1 MALEVLRAP
10 LGVGDSVPTFSL
22 PSSSG
27 KEISLSDYK
36 GKKIVLYFYPK
47 DDTPG
52 CTTEACEFRDNLKN
66 YEAVNAVVIG
76 VSKDPLKSHDKFIQ
90 KYGLPFELISDEEG
104 KMLDAF
110 GVWKEKSMYGKTF
123 MGVERSTFL
132 IDEKGKIAKAWRKV
146 SVPNHVATV
155 LEEAKSL

>member
-1 MALEVLRAP
+1 MALDI
-10 LGVGDSVPTFSL
+10 GDSVPTFSL

-27 KEISLSDYK
+27 KEISLADYK

-76 VSKDPLKSHDKFIQ
+76 VSKDPLKSHDKFIK

-104 KMLDAF
+104 KLLEAF

-123 MGVERSTFL
+123 LGVERTTFL
-132 IDEKGKIAKAWRKV
+132 IDENGKIAKSWRKV
-146 SVPNHVATV
+146 SVPNHVAIV

>member
-1 MALEVLRAP
+1 MALD
-10 LGVGDSVPTFSL
+10 VGDSVPTFSL

-27 KEISLSDYK
+27 KEISLADYK

-66 YEAVNAVVIG
+66 YADVNAVIIG
-76 VSKDPLKSHDKFIQ
+76 VSKDPLKSHDKFIE
-90 KYGLPFELISDEEG
+90 KYELPFELISDEDG
-104 KMLDAF
+104 KLLDAF

-123 MGVERSTFL
+123 MGVERTTFL
-132 IDEKGKIAKAWRKV
+132 IDENGKIAKSWRKV
-146 SVPNHVATV
+146 SVPNHVAAV

>member
-1 MALEVLRAP
+1 MALSE
-10 LGVGDSVPTFSL
+10 GDSVPSFKL

-27 KEISLSDYK
+27 REVALTDFV

-52 CTTEACEFRDNLKN
+52 CTAEACDFRDNLKN
-66 YEAVNAVVIG
+66 YADVNAVIIG
-76 VSKDPLKSHDKFIQ
+76 VSKDPLNSHDKFIK
-90 KYGLPFELISDEEG
+90 KYELPFELLADTEG
-104 KMLDAF
+104 KLLDAF

-132 IDEKGKIAKAWRKV
+132 IDENGKIVKAWRKV
-146 SVPNHVATV
+146 SVPNHVAAV

>member
-1 MALEVLRAP
+1 MALD
-10 LGVGDSVPTFSL
+10 VGDSVPTFSL

-27 KEISLSDYK
+27 KEVSLADYK

-66 YEAVNAVVIG
+66 YEAINAVVIG
-76 VSKDPLKSHDKFIQ
+76 VSKDPLKSHDKFIE

-104 KMLDAF
+104 KLLDAF
-110 GVWKEKSMYGKTF
+110 GTWKEKSMYGKTF

-132 IDEKGKIAKAWRKV
+132 IAEDGKIAKAWRKV
-146 SVPNHVATV
+146 SVPNHVAEV

>member
-1 MALEVLRAP
+1 MALD
-10 LGVGDSVPTFSL
+10 VGDSVPTFSL

-27 KEISLSDYK
+27 KEVSLADYK

-66 YEAVNAVVIG
+66 YADVNAMIIG
-76 VSKDPLKSHDKFIQ
+76 VSKDPLKSHDKFIE
-90 KYGLPFELISDEEG
+90 KYDLPFELISDEEG

-123 MGVERSTFL
+123 MGVERTTFL
-132 IDEKGKIAKAWRKV
+132 IDENGKIAKSWRKV
-146 SVPNHVATV
+146 SVPNHVAAV

>member
-1 MALEVLRAP
+1 MALD
-10 LGVGDSVPTFSL
+10 VGDSVPTFSL

-27 KEISLSDYK
+27 KEISLADYK

-76 VSKDPLKSHDKFIQ
+76 VSKDPLKSHDKFIE
-90 KYGLPFELISDEEG
+90 KYGLPFELVSDEEG
-104 KMLDAF
+104 KLLDAF
-110 GVWKEKSMYGKTF
+110 GAWKEKSMYGKTF

-132 IDEKGKIAKAWRKV
+132 IDENGKIAKAWRKV
-146 SVPNHVATV
+146 SVPNHVAAV

>member
-1 MALEVLRAP
+1 MALD
-10 LGVGDSVPTFSL
+10 VGDSVPTFKL

-66 YEAVNAVVIG
+66 YSDVNAVIIG
-76 VSKDPLKSHDKFIQ
+76 VSKDPLNSHDKFIE
-90 KYGLPFELISDEEG
+90 KYDLPFELISDEDG
-104 KMLDAF
+104 KLLDAF

-123 MGVERSTFL
+123 MGVERTTFL
-132 IDEKGKIAKAWRKV
+132 IDENGKIAKSWRKV
-146 SVPNHVATV
+146 SVPNHVAAV

>member
-1 MALEVLRAP
+1 MALTDFV
-10 LGVGDSVPTFSL
+10 
-22 PSSSG
+22 
-27 KEISLSDYK
+27 

-52 CTTEACEFRDNLKN
+52 CTAEACDFRDNLKN
-66 YEAVNAVVIG
+66 YADVNAVIIG
-76 VSKDPLKSHDKFIQ
+76 VSKDPLNSHDKFIK
-90 KYGLPFELISDEEG
+90 KYELPFELLADTEG
-104 KMLDAF
+104 KLLDAF

-132 IDEKGKIAKAWRKV
+132 IDENGKIVKAWRKV
-146 SVPNHVATV
+146 SVPNHVAAV

>member
-1 MALEVLRAP
+1 MALNE
-10 LGVGDSVPTFSL
+10 GDSVPTFSL

-27 KEISLSDYK
+27 KELSLADYK

-66 YEAVNAVVIG
+66 YAGVNAVIIG
-76 VSKDPLKSHDKFIQ
+76 VSKDPLKSHDKFIE
-90 KYGLPFELISDEEG
+90 KYDLPFELISDEEG
-104 KMLDAF
+104 KLLDAF

-123 MGVERSTFL
+123 MGVERTTFL
-132 IDEKGKIAKAWRKV
+132 IDENGKIAKAWRKV

>member
-1 MALEVLRAP
+1 MALST
-10 LGVGDSVPTFSL
+10 GDSVPSFKL

-27 KEISLSDYK
+27 KDVALTDFK

-52 CTTEACEFRDNLKN
+52 CTAEACDFRDNLQN
-66 YEAVNAVVIG
+66 YEDANAVIVG
-76 VSKDPLKSHDKFIQ
+76 VSKDALKSHNKFIE
-90 KYGLPFELISDEEG
+90 KYKLPFELLADEEG

-123 MGVERSTFL
+123 LGVERSTFL
-132 IDEKGKIAKAWRKV
+132 IDENGKIVKEWRKV
-146 SVPNHVATV
+146 SVPNHVAAV

>member
-1 MALEVLRAP
+1 MALD
-10 LGVGDSVPTFSL
+10 VGDSVPSFKL

-27 KEISLSDYK
+27 KDVSLSDFK

-52 CTTEACEFRDNLKN
+52 CTTEACDFRDNLKN
-66 YEAVNAVVIG
+66 YEDVNAVIIG
-76 VSKDPLKSHDKFIQ
+76 VSKDALNSHDKFIK
-90 KYGLPFELISDEEG
+90 KYNLPFELLADEEG
-104 KMLDAF
+104 KLLDAF

-123 MGVERSTFL
+123 LGVERSTFL
-132 IDEKGKIAKAWRKV
+132 IDESGKIVKAWRKV

>member
-1 MALEVLRAP
+1 MALD
-10 LGVGDSVPTFSL
+10 VGDSVPTFSL

-27 KEISLSDYK
+27 KEISLADFK

-76 VSKDPLKSHDKFIQ
+76 VSKDPLKSHDKFIE
-90 KYGLPFELISDEEG
+90 KYGLPFELISDVEG
-104 KMLDAF
+104 KLLDAF

-123 MGVERSTFL
+123 MGVERTTFL
-132 IDEKGKIAKAWRKV
+132 IDENGKIAKAWRKV

>member
-1 MALEVLRAP
+1 MALD
-10 LGVGDSVPTFSL
+10 VGDSVPTFKL

-27 KEISLSDYK
+27 KEVSLADYK

-66 YEAVNAVVIG
+66 YADVNAVVIG
-76 VSKDPLKSHDKFIQ
+76 VSKDPLKSHDKFIE

-104 KMLDAF
+104 KMLEAF
-110 GVWKEKSMYGKTF
+110 GVWKKEHVWKNLSGCGTPTF
-123 MGVERSTFL
+123 HRR
-132 IDEKGKIAKAWRKV
+132 KRKIAKSWRKV

>member
-1 MALEVLRAP
+1 MALD
-10 LGVGDSVPTFSL
+10 VGDSVPTFSL

-27 KEISLSDYK
+27 KEISLADYK

-52 CTTEACEFRDNLKN
+52 CTAEACEFRDNLKN
-66 YEAVNAVVIG
+66 YEDVNAVVIG
-76 VSKDPLKSHDKFIQ
+76 VSKDPLKSHDKFIE

-104 KMLDAF
+104 KMLEAF

-123 MGVERSTFL
+123 LGVERTTFL
-132 IDEKGKIAKAWRKV
+132 IDENGKIAKSWRKV
-146 SVPNHVATV
+146 SVPNHVAAV